1 MAQKKTAQKN
11 LKTILKASV
20 LISLGGL
27 LMANKECQ
35 QQPASSGRQ
44 LKKNVRILGVEASS
58 FLDNGG
64 FKFSE
69 VAKGN
74 FSGIL
79 YESNYF
85 NERNIY
91 PNWKTNPT
99 TSGSTGIQKAVAFQ
113 QKMNDDTLVQLKQ
126 WYPNL
131 KSSDLGL
138 QSEAACLIGR
148 PQHFLHVKINSL
160 EAHSGGGLT
169 LGFSPNGVTLPVTG
183 SVSIDRMQMNGSA
196 MAMDPWSTETVGAH
210 NDNFMKKDI
219 KFQLGVPLGAFNFG
233 LNFYRTTGME
243 ETVIGTLRKLVT
255 GLADQLL
262 KKDMQKWSTRVVLSR
277 DNKVT
282 LLGGDELNIKVG
294 DEFEVVNEVYD
305 WMGEPCGDGSVM
317 IGSTPVTQK
326 PWIVKVYSV
335 GKQMSIADVISP
347 VDENQTIS
355 VGALVRVHKLVS
367 DQATSSDNTKTK

>member
-1 MAQKKTAQKN
+1 MVQKN
-11 LKTILKASV
+11 FKRIIKASV

-35 QQPASSGRQ
+35 QQPTASGRQ

-58 FLDNGG
+58 FLDNSG

-69 VAKGN
+69 VAKSN
-74 FSGIL
+74 FSGVL
-79 YESNYF
+79 YESNFF
-85 NERNIY
+85 NERNVY

-99 TSGSTGIQKAVAFQ
+99 VSGNASIQKASAIQ
-113 QKMNDDTLVQLKQ
+113 QKMNNDTILQLKQ

-131 KSSDLGL
+131 KTSDLGL
-138 QSEAACLIGR
+138 ESEAACLIGR

-169 LGFSPNGVTLPVTG
+169 LGFNPNGVSLPVSG

-196 MAMDPWSTETVGAH
+196 VAMDPWSTEIVGAH

-219 KFQLGVPLGAFNFG
+219 KFQLGIPLGAINFG

-243 ETVIGTLRKLVT
+243 ETTLGTLRKLVT

-262 KKDMQKWSTRVVLSR
+262 KKDMQKWATRVVLSR
-277 DNKVT
+277 DDKVT

-305 WMGEPCGDGSVM
+305 WRGQPCGDGSTL
-317 IGSTPVTQK
+317 IGSVPVTQK
-326 PWIVKVYSV
+326 PWIVKVYAV
-335 GKQMSIADVISP
+335 GKQMSIAEVVGGVRED
-347 VDENQTIS
+347 QTIS
-355 VGALVRVHKLVS
+355 VGALVRVHKLAS
-367 DQATSSDNTKTK
+367 DQAASTDTSKAK